1 MHFPVRETET
11 QNYEF
16 VYIYLF
22 TLRHLKYDQ
31 VGNGQTFSI
40 KGQLVNIFG
49 VEGYMVSVII
59 LNSCH
64 ERAK

>member
-1 MHFPVRETET
+1 MHFSIRETET

-16 VYIYLF
+16 VHIYLF

-31 VGNGQTFSI
+31 VRNWQTFSI
-40 KGQLVNIFG
+40 KGQLNIFG

-64 ERAK
+64 DRAK